1 MEHLA
6 HVRKEDPLDFR
17 LKNLNRSDENE
28 LSAIQHIIS
37 EVRIS
42 SNYNER
48 RRQVMTKQKNYVVK
62 EAVF

>member
-28 LSAIQHIIS
+28 FSALQHIIS
-37 EVRIS
+37 EVRCS
-42 SNYNER
+42 SNYDER
-48 RRQVMTKQKNYVVK
+48 YRQVMIQKFILIS
-62 EAVF
+62 VF